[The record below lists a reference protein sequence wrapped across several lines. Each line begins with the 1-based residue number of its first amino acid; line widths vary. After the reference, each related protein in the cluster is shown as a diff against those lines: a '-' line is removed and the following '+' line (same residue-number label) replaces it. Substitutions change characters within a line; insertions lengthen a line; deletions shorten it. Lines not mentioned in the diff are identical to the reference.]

1 MNTKRTRDLIKCVE
15 GKQTKFKI
23 NIATYISS
31 GVHLRDCSKDL
42 LACRVFLKAKEDTV
56 EEAVKT
62 I

>member
-1 MNTKRTRDLIKCVE
+1 MNTNRTQELIKCVE
-15 GKQTKFKI
+15 GKQTKFKN
-23 NIATYISS
+23 NIVTYISK

-42 LACRVFLKAKEDTV
+42 FACRAFLKAKEDTV